1 MGNFI
6 AARQKDMATSSVAEL
21 VQAVKMPGS
30 VSVSESRPR
39 ALSES
44 MNRRSVRKSGGGGG
58 GGDGGDEAYRLEAAM
73 VRRKSESAAASTG
86 RRRRSMERINELP
99 ETKPKKYS
107 RRSFMGYDFFF
118 FIFLGKL

>member
-44 MNRRSVRKSGGGGG
+44 MNRRSVRKSGGGG
-58 GGDGGDEAYRLEAAM
+58 GGDEAYRLEAAM